1 MGERYMMD
9 ESHTTF
15 PAKRTK
21 KTLGW
26 VVLFTLILVGAVI
39 LYRGWA
45 SNQKRSASQRTS
57 RLEIPVQISPVVR
70 KHLTYSLYATGDIAP
85 LMQVDL
91 YPKVSGYLEKISVQI
106 GDSVRQGQVIAQIDQ
121 AEFLQKV
128 KEVEAK
134 VAQARAQYAEL
145 EAGTRAEDIR
155 EAEEVVKQ
163 ARSRFNNAKL
173 QRERVEALYKGQ
185 VISKKEMDTSEMDY
199 SVTEAQLASAEHHL
213 KMLKDGARPEV
224 KAGSLAKLKEMEAIL
239 AQEQIRLQNTQIV
252 APFSGEIV
260 RRNVDNGALLSS
272 STTLVTLVHL
282 ETLKVVANVLEKD
295 IAFVKPGMKAKILT
309 EAYPEKP
316 FEGTVVRINKALD
329 LATRTLQAEINI
341 PNPGRLLKPGMFA
354 KVELALAEKPEALAI
369 PREAVLEEGG
379 KRTVF
384 VVEGNQALRKPIIT
398 GIEQDQVIEVVEG
411 VKDGDKV
418 VVRGQASLRDRST
431 IRVVEGN

>member
-1 MGERYMMD
+1 MMN
-9 ESHTTF
+9 ESNTTV

-26 VVLFTLILVGAVI
+26 VVLFTLILVGGLI

-45 SNQKRSASQRTS
+45 FNQKRSASQRTGQ
-57 RLEIPVQISPVVR
+57 LEIPVQISPVVH

-106 GDSVRQGQVIAQIDQ
+106 GDSVRQGQVIAKIDQ

-155 EAEEVVKQ
+155 EAEEAVKQ

-199 SVTEAQLASAEHHL
+199 SITEAQLASAEQHL
-213 KMLKDGARPEV
+213 KMLKDGARTEV
-224 KAGSLAKLKEMEAIL
+224 KAASLGKLKEMEAIL
-239 AQEQIRLQNTQIV
+239 AQEQIRLQNTQIL
-252 APFSGEIV
+252 APFSGEII
-260 RRNVDNGALLSS
+260 RKNVDNGALVSS
-272 STTLVTLVHL
+272 STPLVTLVHT
-282 ETLKVVANVLEKD
+282 ETLKVLANVLEKD
-295 IAFVKPGMKAKILT
+295 IILVKPGMKVKVLT

-316 FEGTVVRINKALD
+316 FEGTIIRINKALD

-354 KVELALAEKPEALAI
+354 KIEVALTEKPDALAI
-369 PREAVLEEGG
+369 PRGAVLEAGG
-379 KRTVF
+379 KWAVF
-384 VVEGNQALRKPIIT
+384 VVEGNQALRKSVVT
-398 GIEQDQVIEVVEG
+398 GIEQDQLIEVVEG
-411 VKDGDKV
+411 LKDGDKV
-418 VVRGQASLRDRST
+418 VVKGQESLRDRST
-431 IRVVEGN
+431 IRVIEGS